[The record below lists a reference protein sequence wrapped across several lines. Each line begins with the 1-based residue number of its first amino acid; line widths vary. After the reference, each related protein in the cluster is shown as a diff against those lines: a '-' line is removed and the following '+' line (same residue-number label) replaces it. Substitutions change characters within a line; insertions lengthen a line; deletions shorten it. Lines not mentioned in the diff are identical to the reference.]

1 MNETYVLANDDPV
14 ALTSVSMVHNEHLR
28 PEPDGGD
35 ARARRQEPRA
45 EKRHELVGRI
55 LRSNIAQGHLPPGLL
70 LKEATLAALLQTS
83 RAPVQRALHD
93 LEADGVV
100 HRSAGGSV
108 LVGPADA
115 EVRPVRA
122 DLRDLGLLVTD
133 EVDEALQ
140 QRGAWERI
148 AAEVEAAVSA
158 CLVFGQFRIVEAEL
172 AAHHGVSRTV
182 IRDVLGRLQERG
194 LLRKTQTSRWIAG
207 PLTAQTI
214 KDRYALR
221 AILEPAALRAA
232 AETLDRSRLLAL
244 RDQAHALER
253 AGDPTA
259 GTAPLFDDFMAL
271 CILATP
277 NPVLA
282 ESIRQNL
289 TPLAAAGAALDALGL
304 PHDEAAVSE
313 LRMAIDLLL
322 NGSVEAAA
330 AWWRD
335 HLAAACGRSIAQL
348 KIVAIIAHP
357 ASLAPYLTPV

>member
-1 MNETYVLANDDPV
+1 MAHNGQSWSSPV
-14 ALTSVSMVHNEHLR
+14 DAAR
-28 PEPDGGD
+28 PD
-35 ARARRQEPRA
+35 ARP
-45 EKRHELVGRI
+45 EKRHELVGRV
-55 LRSNIAQGHLPPGLL
+55 LRSNIAQGHFPPGLL

-83 RAPVQRALHD
+83 RAPVQRALQA
-93 LEADGVV
+93 LEIDGVV
-100 HRSAGGSV
+100 HRSAGGAV

-115 EVRPVRA
+115 GLRPIRA
-122 DLRDLGLLVTD
+122 DLRDLGLLITG

-158 CLVFGQFRIVEAEL
+158 CLVFGEFRIIEAEL

-221 AILEPAALRAA
+221 AILEPAALAA
-232 AETLDRSRLLAL
+232 AAGTLDRSRLSAL
-244 RDQAHALER
+244 RDRAQALER
-253 AGDPTA
+253 AGDASPGVA
-259 GTAPLFDDFMAL
+259 ALFDDFVAL
-271 CILATP
+271 CILLTP

-282 ESIRQNL
+282 DGIRQNL
-289 TPLAAAGAALDALGL
+289 APLSAARAALDALGL
-304 PHDEAAVSE
+304 PHDGVAVSE
-313 LRMAIDLLL
+313 LRTAIDLLL

-348 KIVAIIAHP
+348 KIVAIIATP